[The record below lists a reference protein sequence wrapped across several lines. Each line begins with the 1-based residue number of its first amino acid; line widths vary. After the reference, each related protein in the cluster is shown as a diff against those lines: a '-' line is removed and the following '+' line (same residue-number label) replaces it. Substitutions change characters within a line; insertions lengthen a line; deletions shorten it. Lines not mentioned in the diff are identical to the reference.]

1 MVSTLT
7 YTYGPVASWR
17 YGRSLGVDITTP
29 PKKCTYNCIYCQLGP
44 TKKHVT
50 TPEDIHDDIPLSR
63 EIIQEV
69 GETLDRLER
78 KTVDVITFSGTGE
91 PTLNPSIGVIE
102 SKIRDIAD
110 DLPIILLTNAS
121 LLPRKEVRKSIE
133 NFDIITAKYDAGDED
148 TFKRINHPAK
158 GSFKLQEIQNGI
170 KQLHGEMKGLLAL
183 EVMLLRGPKGLT
195 NIEGSPRSTLIEGII
210 DVNPDIVQ
218 IYTPWRPAA
227 IQTVKPV
234 SNKILQEFGQDLEDH
249 LGSER
254 LWIYGT
260 HDARD
265 EDVKWKAHH
274 VIEQE
279 IFELLKR
286 RPCRISDIS
295 ISLGVTPSVVT
306 RLLKKLQSNDNVKM
320 SKVESEEFFE
330 LKTR

>member
-1 MVSTLT
+1 MVPILT